1 MTRHPHPHVSVAS
14 GKGYVI
20 LMVGPTQ
27 ITVSLAEAGAIA
39 AALNAA
45 ADDSLDTR
53 AAAARWAQ

>member
-27 ITVSLAEAGAIA
+27 ITVSLAEAQAIA

-45 ADDSLDTR
+45 ADDSIDVR
-53 AAAARWAQ
+53 EAAKRWSA